1 MRRSSGFVAAFVAL
15 QVAIPL
21 LGLWLRWSTQ
31 VSGIPFS
38 WQMYT
43 SIP

>member
-1 MRRSSGFVAAFVAL
+1 MRRSPRFVAAFISL
-15 QVAIPL
+15 QIAIPI
-21 LGLWLRWSTQ
+21 LGLWIRWSMQ

-43 SIP
+43 SIQ